1 MVTALI
7 LVFVL
12 GYAAIAL
19 EHPIKINKTASA
31 LLTAVIAWTLL
42 VMLPMPL
49 GIENTS
55 AFAAYLSGLGE
66 TGLGNLQEH
75 FNHFVGHELSHH
87 LGSISEIL
95 FFLLGAMTIVELVD
109 AHQGFRIITDRITT
123 KNTVK
128 LLWIVSIITFFLSA
142 VLDNLTTSIV
152 MVSLL
157 RKL

>member
-42 VMLPMPL
+42 VLLPMPQGL
-49 GIENTS
+49 ENTS

-66 TGLGNLQEH
+66 TG
-75 FNHFVGHELSHH
+75 
-87 LGSISEIL
+87 
-95 FFLLGAMTIVELVD
+95 
-109 AHQGFRIITDRITT
+109 
-123 KNTVK
+123 
-128 LLWIVSIITFFLSA
+128 
-142 VLDNLTTSIV
+142 
-152 MVSLL
+152 
-157 RKL
+157 

>member
-42 VMLPMPL
+42 VMLPMPA
-49 GIENTS
+49 GIEGSS

-66 TGLGNLQEH
+66 AGLGNLQEH
-75 FNHFVGHELSHH
+75 FKRSGR
-87 LGSISEIL
+87 
-95 FFLLGAMTIVELVD
+95 
-109 AHQGFRIITDRITT
+109 AH
-123 KNTVK
+123 V
-128 LLWIVSIITFFLSA
+128 
-142 VLDNLTTSIV
+142 
-152 MVSLL
+152 
-157 RKL
+157 

>member
-1 MVTALI
+1 MAL
-7 LVFVL
+7 
-12 GYAAIAL
+12 
-19 EHPIKINKTASA
+19 PKINPTTTKS
-31 LLTAVIAWTLL
+31 W
-42 VMLPMPL
+42 
-49 GIENTS
+49 S
-55 AFAAYLSGLGE
+55 
-66 TGLGNLQEH
+66 NLQEH
-75 FNHFVGHELSHH
+75 FKHFVGHELSHH

-128 LLWIVSIITFFLSA
+128 LLWIVSIITFFLSS

-157 RKL
+157 RKLIKEAEQRKPGVGCQYVLGSHVRARHDFLAPV